1 MNQESRK
8 AGTRKDQ
15 TGFTKFSRITD
26 PSDFLSSNHVNSVD
40 SVRIYFS
47 WIPVFLISLLS
58 FLAPASR
65 VSAGDA
71 VAIGYN
77 ANGVWTD
84 VTYHRSAT
92 PKGGKDYRTSAQA
105 REFALRDVRRRSESS
120 VAKASILSS
129 SDSTG
134 FVSVA
139 RGQDKSGKDVN
150 VVGRAKSQAEADRK
164 AFDLLNQTGAGA
176 KQKIVYRYFS
186 YGADSK

>member
-15 TGFTKFSRITD
+15 TGFTKLSRITD

-84 VTYHRSAT
+84 VTYFRSAT
-92 PKGGKDYRTSAQA
+92 PRGGEDYRTSTQA
-105 REFALRDVRRRSESS
+105 REVALRDVSRRSQ
-120 VAKASILSS
+120 AAGATAPILSS
-129 SDSTG
+129 SHLTG
-134 FVSVA
+134 
-139 RGQDKSGKDVN
+139 
-150 VVGRAKSQAEADRK
+150 
-164 AFDLLNQTGAGA
+164 
-176 KQKIVYRYFS
+176 
-186 YGADSK
+186 

>member
-84 VTYHRSAT
+84 VSLHRSAT
-92 PKGGKDYRTSAQA
+92 AEPGDDYRTSAQA
-105 REFALRDVRRRSESS
+105 REFALRDLRRRSESS
-120 VAKASILSS
+120 VAKATILS
-129 SDSTG
+129 
-134 FVSVA
+134 A
-139 RGQDKSGKDVN
+139 
-150 VVGRAKSQAEADRK
+150 
-164 AFDLLNQTGAGA
+164 AG
-176 KQKIVYRYFS
+176 
-186 YGADSK
+186 